1 MEAGHPYLHF
11 GINKRPELQ
20 MAVLDYNN
28 NMATKSL
35 QTKKNNS
42 CFGMAI
48 WFRASPHAHRA
59 DRVWSVCKLRAQ
71 CERGRI
77 SFSQAA
83 KADTFSLCSCESK
96 M

>member
-35 QTKKNNS
+35 QTKKKIVVLEWPS
-42 CFGMAI
+42 GPGVAP
-48 WFRASPHAHRA
+48 RPQSRP
-59 DRVWSVCKLRAQ
+59 RVECL
-71 CERGRI
+71 
-77 SFSQAA
+77 QAA
-83 KADTFSLCSCESK
+83 CT